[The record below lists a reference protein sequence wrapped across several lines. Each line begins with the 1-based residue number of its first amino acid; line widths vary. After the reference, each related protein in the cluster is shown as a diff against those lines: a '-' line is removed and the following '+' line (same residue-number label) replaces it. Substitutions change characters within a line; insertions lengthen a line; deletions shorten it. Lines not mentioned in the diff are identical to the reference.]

1 MIPPDGCAPP
11 DDWVKTMVEL
21 KKMTELKSDFVPMGE
36 VSADERSRMA
46 FGKAGVHR
54 DDRYAVAVNAEGEIL
69 LTPLVSIPRRE
80 LLVWDDE
87 GIRAALVRG
96 LEHSSK
102 EETSEGGDFTRYADE
117 EHAVDGS
124 VSPAEPQ
131 S

>member
-1 MIPPDGCAPP
+1 MIYLERFAPP

-21 KKMTELKSDFVPMGE
+21 KKMAELKSDFVPMGE

-87 GIRAALVRG
+87 VIRAALVRG
-96 LEHSSK
+96 LEQSSND
-102 EETSEGGDFTRYADE
+102 ETSEGGDFTRYADE
-117 EHAVDGS
+117 EPEEAAAFDA
-124 VSPAEPQ
+124 PKP
-131 S
+131 

>member
-1 MIPPDGCAPP
+1 
-11 DDWVKTMVEL
+11 MV
-21 KKMTELKSDFVPMGE
+21 ELKSDFVPMGE

-102 EETSEGGDFTRYADE
+102 DETSEGGDFTRYAEE
-117 EHAVDGS
+117 EHPLEDENAS
-124 VSPAEPQ
+124 AEPR

>member
-1 MIPPDGCAPP
+1 
-11 DDWVKTMVEL
+11 MVEL
-21 KKMTELKSDFVPMGE
+21 KKSTELKSDFIPMGE
-36 VSADERSRMA
+36 VCADERSRMA

-102 EETSEGGDFTRYADE
+102 DDTSEGGDFTRFAGE
-117 EHAVDGS
+117 EHAVDES
-124 VSPAEPQ
+124 AASAEPQ

>member
-1 MIPPDGCAPP
+1 
-11 DDWVKTMVEL
+11 MVD
-21 KKMTELKSDFVPMGE
+21 LKSDFVPMGE

-102 EETSEGGDFTRYADE
+102 DETSEGGDFTRYAEEDHPLEDE
-117 EHAVDGS
+117 NAS
-124 VSPAEPQ
+124 AEPR

>member
-1 MIPPDGCAPP
+1 
-11 DDWVKTMVEL
+11 
-21 KKMTELKSDFVPMGE
+21 MGE

-96 LEHSSK
+96 LEHSAK
-102 EETSEGGDFTRYADE
+102 DETSEGGDFTRYAEEDHPLEDE
-117 EHAVDGS
+117 NAS
-124 VSPAEPQ
+124 AEPR

>member
-1 MIPPDGCAPP
+1 
-11 DDWVKTMVEL
+11 MV
-21 KKMTELKSDFVPMGE
+21 ELKSDFVPMGE

-80 LLVWDDE
+80 LLVWDDA

-102 EETSEGGDFTRYADE
+102 DETSEGGDFTRYAEDE
-117 EHAVDGS
+117 HPLENESAT
-124 VSPAEPQ
+124 AEPRL
-131 S
+131 

>member
-1 MIPPDGCAPP
+1 MIYLDRSAPP

-21 KKMTELKSDFVPMGE
+21 KKMAELKSDFVPMGE

-87 GIRAALVRG
+87 VIRAALVRG
-96 LEHSSK
+96 LEHSSND
-102 EETSEGGDFTRYADE
+102 ETSEGGDFTRYADE
-117 EHAVDGS
+117 EPEEAAASD
-124 VSPAEPQ
+124 EPK

>member
-1 MIPPDGCAPP
+1 
-11 DDWVKTMVEL
+11 MV
-21 KKMTELKSDFVPMGE
+21 ELKSDFVPVGE

-102 EETSEGGDFTRYADE
+102 DETSEGGDFTRYAEE
-117 EHAVDGS
+117 EHSLEDENAS
-124 VSPAEPQ
+124 AEPR

>member
-1 MIPPDGCAPP
+1 
-11 DDWVKTMVEL
+11 MVD
-21 KKMTELKSDFVPMGE
+21 LKSDFVPMGE

-102 EETSEGGDFTRYADE
+102 DETSEGGDFTRYAEE
-117 EHAVDGS
+117 EHPLEDENAS
-124 VSPAEPQ
+124 AEPR

>member
-1 MIPPDGCAPP
+1 MIYLDRSAPP

-21 KKMTELKSDFVPMGE
+21 KKMAELKSDFVPMGE

-87 GIRAALVRG
+87 VIRAALVRG
-96 LEHSSK
+96 LEQSSND
-102 EETSEGGDFTRYADE
+102 ETSEGGDFTRYADE
-117 EHAVDGS
+117 EPEEAAAFDA
-124 VSPAEPQ
+124 PKP
-131 S
+131 

>member
-1 MIPPDGCAPP
+1 
-11 DDWVKTMVEL
+11 MVEL
-21 KKMTELKSDFVPMGE
+21 KRMTDLKSDFVPMGE

-46 FGKAGVHR
+46 FGKAGVRR

-80 LLVWDDE
+80 LLVWDDA

-102 EETSEGGDFTRYADE
+102 EELSEGGDFTRYAEE
-117 EHAVDGS
+117 EHPVDDSAAPAV
-124 VSPAEPQ
+124 PTL
-131 S
+131 

>member
-1 MIPPDGCAPP
+1 
-11 DDWVKTMVEL
+11 MV
-21 KKMTELKSDFVPMGE
+21 ELKSDFVPMGE
-36 VSADERSRMA
+36 VSAAERSRMA

-102 EETSEGGDFTRYADE
+102 DETSEGGDFTRYAEE
-117 EHAVDGS
+117 EHPLEDENAS
-124 VSPAEPQ
+124 AEPR

>member
-1 MIPPDGCAPP
+1 MIYLDRSAPP

-87 GIRAALVRG
+87 VIRAALVRG
-96 LEHSSK
+96 LEQSSND
-102 EETSEGGDFTRYADE
+102 ETSEGGDFTRYADE
-117 EHAVDGS
+117 EPEEAAAFDA
-124 VSPAEPQ
+124 PKP
-131 S
+131 